1 MKPATFFTTILAF
14 SLSIFLVAA
23 APLST
28 GFNANSSTPTRSESA
43 LAKRV
48 SAAATPSPTPL
59 TPLLGQS
66 RQLFRAVTND
76 ELTAITTRYPK
87 GGSPTGH
94 KGEAGDFASNGAIY
108 AFADIIQADK
118 WGQSFTT
125 PKFNHYFLVT
135 FAYTPST
142 STTRKSFASGT
153 PDWVTF
159 VSNNYAGKS
168 QPTFDIVEGPISVKS
183 AGSFIPSLDDN
194 HQMLHQL
201 AFVSTAALGTLKI
214 TDVQQIPVKS
224 AAQKD
229 RFCPGCNLQ

>member
-1 MKPATFFTTILAF
+1 MKPATLLTTILAV
-14 SLSIFLVAA
+14 SLSIFSAAA

-28 GFNANSSTPTRSESA
+28 GFNTTFLTPSHSGPA

-48 SAAATPSPTPL
+48 SSAAATPSPTPL

-94 KGEAGDFASNGAIY
+94 KGEKGDFSSTGAIY
-108 AFADIIQADK
+108 AFADITQADK

-153 PDWVTF
+153 PDWVT
-159 VSNNYAGKS
+159 
-168 QPTFDIVEGPISVKS
+168 
-183 AGSFIPSLDDN
+183 
-194 HQMLHQL
+194 
-201 AFVSTAALGTLKI
+201 
-214 TDVQQIPVKS
+214 
-224 AAQKD
+224 
-229 RFCPGCNLQ
+229 